1 MLDNKDYCDYDT
13 CVALRELGYNEPSN
27 YTYCK
32 HCRVSNEILAKYPGL
47 SDSGYQDLIWDGL
60 YTHDEVYKIYIEP
73 LETYSRNSLINDCE
87 IKLCS
92 CVHLYEAQKFLR
104 KEKRVEVNSCY
115 DKGNDKWF
123 YYVLFM
129 DYPDLMG
136 ITASESKYDSYE
148 EALLEGIK
156 QIIEILKNET
166 EKIN

>member
-13 CVALRELGYNEPSN
+13 CVALRELGFTLDMTE
-27 YTYCK
+27 K
-32 HCRVSNEILAKYPGL
+32 
-47 SDSGYQDLIWDGL
+47 
-60 YTHDEVYKIYIEP
+60 VYERNLMTNRYETIPKP
-73 LETYSRNSLINDCE
+73 L
-87 IKLCS
+87 
-92 CVHLYEAQKFLR
+92 LYEAQKFLR
-104 KEKRVEVNSCY
+104 KNKRVEVNSCY